1 FGSAETDM
9 TLPGTNG
16 VSPEVEIR
24 REAKGGYA
32 DNNTRRLKQQKT
44 KALSVSGE
52 HEIGVADQY

>member
-1 FGSAETDM
+1 M

-16 VSPEVEIR
+16 VSPEVEMR